1 MGEGMGKMRKF
12 KLSDNLLWI
21 LFFMLILMVLL
32 LSYAEYGL
40 YLIIDILGLN
50 ISPAV
55 TFINESYTLFL
66 ADVIVLVIVCLV
78 VKKNRFILRSFLPKG
93 KGKDHKLLV
102 IEDSYE
108 PSQENTVRNL
118 LIGLLLGFLSNFVCV
133 LCAILHADIKLYPD
147 FSIGM
152 IPTLL
157 YALLMVFIQSSS
169 EELWCRGF
177 MYERIC
183 IHYPLWVA
191 VLVNG
196 VFFGLLHIFNNGVTV
211 LSIVSIVICGFSYSL
226 LRWYTGSIWTVM
238 GIHTMWN
245 FTQNFIFGLP
255 NSGLVSEVS
264 IFRMDAVNGVSNLIY
279 DYGFGVEGAI
289 PAVVADSLLGIV
301 CLILAKKTGRLGEL
315 RLSYEKKAASS
326 GQEKPLDSSPC
337 QLVRGNAS
345 SP

>member
-1 MGEGMGKMRKF
+1 MRKSKF
-12 KLSDNLLWI
+12 SDNLLWI
-21 LFFMLILMVLL
+21 LLLTIILLVFLV
-32 LSYAEYGL
+32 SYAEYGL
-40 YLIIDILGLN
+40 YLMIHDLGPD

-55 TFINESYTLFL
+55 TFINETYTTFL

-93 KGKDHKLLV
+93 KGKSHKLLV

-152 IPTLL
+152 IPTML

-169 EELWCRGF
+169 EEFWCRGF
-177 MYERIC
+177 LYERIC

-191 VLVNG
+191 VIVNG
-196 VFFGLLHIFNNGVTV
+196 IFFGLLHLFNDGVTV
-211 LSIVSIVICGFSYSL
+211 LGIVGIVVCGLSYSL

-255 NSGLVSEVS
+255 NSGLVSAVS
-264 IFRMDAVNGVSNLIY
+264 IFHMDAVNGVSNLVY

-315 RLSYEKKAASS
+315 RLSYEKKVASS
-326 GQEKPLDSSPC
+326 GQEKPFDSSP
-337 QLVRGNAS
+337 
-345 SP
+345 

>member
-1 MGEGMGKMRKF
+1 MGKMRKF

-118 LIGLLLGFLSNFVCV
+118 LIGLLLGFLSNFVCI
-133 LCAILHADIKLYPD
+133 LCAILHGDIKLYPD

-326 GQEKPLDSSPC
+326 GQEKPLDSSP
-337 QLVRGNAS
+337 
-345 SP
+345 